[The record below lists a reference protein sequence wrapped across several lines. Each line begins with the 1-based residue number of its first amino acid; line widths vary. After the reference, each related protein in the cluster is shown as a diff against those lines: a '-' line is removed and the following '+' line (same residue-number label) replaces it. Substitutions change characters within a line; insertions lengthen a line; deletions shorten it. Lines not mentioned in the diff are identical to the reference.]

1 MARISWS
8 NPGSRVYEAGVDR
21 GVLYVGNNA
30 GVPWVGLASV
40 DQSQS
45 GGEVKPRYLDGIKTA
60 NRTSPEEFEA
70 TIDAFT
76 YPDEFGV
83 CDGSIRTENGLRL
96 KQQRRKPFSLTYRSK
111 IGNDLEGISHGYRL
125 HFLYNLTAEPS
136 DRGYKTLTNETDP
149 LTFSWKVKSR
159 PPLIDGYRPTAHFEI
174 DSRDIPTELLQLI
187 EDTLYGT
194 DLESPR
200 MPSAPELIFLFD
212 SFEDN
217 VYDAGTPYTPVF
229 ATYDAGT
236 PTTPI
241 TETIDGGAL

>member
-21 GVLYVGNNA
+21 GVLYVGSNA

-45 GGEVKPRYLDGIKTA
+45 GGEAKARYLDGIKIA

-70 TIDAFT
+70 TIEAFT

-83 CDGSIRTENGLRL
+83 CDGSVRLENGLRL
-96 KQQRRKPFSLTYRSK
+96 KQQRRKPFSLTYRTK
-111 IGNDLEGISHGYRL
+111 IGNELDGITHGYRL
-125 HFLYNLTAEPS
+125 HFLYNLTAAPT
-136 DRGYKTLTNETDP
+136 DRGYKTLTDATDP
-149 LTFSWKVKSR
+149 LTFSWKVTSR
-159 PPLIDGYRPTAHFEI
+159 PPIIDGYRPTAHFEI
-174 DSRDIPTELLQLI
+174 DSRDVPAELLQLI

-194 DLESPR
+194 ELESPR
-200 MPSAPELIFLFD
+200 LPSAPELMFLFD
-212 SFEDN
+212 SFQDN

-229 ATYDAGT
+229 VTYDAGT

>member
-21 GVLYVGNNA
+21 GVLYVGDNA

-40 DQSQS
+40 DQSAS
-45 GGEVKPRYLDGIKTA
+45 GGEPKARYLDGIKIA

-70 TIDAFT
+70 TIEAFT

-83 CDGSIRTENGLRL
+83 CDGSLRLENGLRL
-96 KQQRRKPFSLTYRSK
+96 KQQRRKPFSLCYRTK
-111 IGNDLEGISHGYRL
+111 IGNELDGISHGYRL
-125 HFLYNLTAEPS
+125 HFLYNLTAAPS
-136 DRGYKTLTNETDP
+136 DRGYKTLTDATEP
-149 LTFSWKVKSR
+149 LTFSWKVSSR
-159 PPLIDGYRPTAHFEI
+159 PPIINGYRPTASFEI
-174 DSRDIPTELLQLI
+174 DSRDIPAELLQLI
-187 EDTLYGT
+187 EDTVYGT
-194 DLESPR
+194 ELESPR
-200 MPSAPELIFLFD
+200 LPSAAELIFLFD
-212 SFEDN
+212 SFQDN

>member
-8 NPGSRVYEAGVDR
+8 NSGERVYEAGIDR
-21 GVLYVGNNA
+21 GVLYVDDNA
-30 GVPWVGLASV
+30 GVPWIGLVSV
-40 DQSQS
+40 NQSQS
-45 GGEVKPRYLDGIKTA
+45 GGQAKPRYLDGIKVG

-70 TIDAFT
+70 TLEAFT
-76 YPDEFGV
+76 YPEEFAV
-83 CDGSIRTENGLRL
+83 CDGIARTENGLRL
-96 KQQRRKPFSLTYRSK
+96 RHQRRKPFSMSYRSK
-111 IGNDLEGISHGYRL
+111 IGNELDGLSHGYRL
-125 HFLYNLTAEPS
+125 HFLYNVTAEPS
-136 DRGYKTLTNETDP
+136 DHDYKTLTNASDP
-149 LTFSWKVKSR
+149 VTFNWKLTAR
-159 PPLIDGYRPTAHFEI
+159 PPIIAGYRPTAHFEI
-174 DSRDIPTELLQLI
+174 DSRDIPAELLQLI

-200 MPSAPELIFLFD
+200 LPSAPELMFLFD

-229 ATYDAGT
+229 VTYDAGT